1 MIYFTSDL
9 HLNHDRD
16 FIYGVRGFKS
26 IDEMNKA
33 IIENWN
39 KTVNDSDTVYI
50 LGDIMLGDN
59 KESIELFNKLK
70 GQKFIVLGN
79 HDTSDRAKIYAKAP
93 NTTVLGYAHL
103 IKIDKQQFYLSHYP
117 SIIRDDISRFKLK
130 HSAICLF
137 GHIHQNVKFY
147 NDYPYVYHIGLDA
160 HNLTPIALPDIIEDI
175 KAELH
180 KRSIE

>member
-26 IDEMNKA
+26 VDEMNKA

-39 KTVNDSDTVYI
+39 KTVSDSDTVYI

-79 HDTSDRAKIYAKAP
+79 HDTSERAKIYAKAP

-103 IKIDKQQFYLSHYP
+103 LKVNKQQFYLSHYP
-117 SIIRDDISRFKLK
+117 TIMRDDIMHFKMK
-130 HSAICLF
+130 RSAPICLF
-137 GHIHQNVKFY
+137 GHIHQNIKFY
-147 NDYPYVYHIGLDA
+147 NGYPYVYHIGLDA
-160 HNLTPIALPDIIEDI
+160 HNLTPIALPDVINEI
-175 KAELH
+175 KTELS
-180 KRSIE
+180 KY

>member
-1 MIYFTSDL
+1 LIYFTSDL

-26 IDEMNKA
+26 IDEMNEA
-33 IIENWN
+33 IIKNWN
-39 KTVNDSDTVYI
+39 KTVNDSDTVCI

-93 NTTVLGYAHL
+93 STTVL
-103 IKIDKQQFYLSHYP
+103 
-117 SIIRDDISRFKLK
+117 
-130 HSAICLF
+130 
-137 GHIHQNVKFY
+137 
-147 NDYPYVYHIGLDA
+147 
-160 HNLTPIALPDIIEDI
+160 
-175 KAELH
+175 
-180 KRSIE
+180 